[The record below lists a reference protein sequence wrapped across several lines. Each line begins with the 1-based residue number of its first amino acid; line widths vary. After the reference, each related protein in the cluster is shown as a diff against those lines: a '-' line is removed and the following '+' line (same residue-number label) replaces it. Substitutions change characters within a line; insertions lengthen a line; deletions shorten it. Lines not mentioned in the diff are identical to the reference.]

1 MPLQGFW
8 VINPGGVGKVSRAGF
23 DLCRLWYVT
32 TSTIIFSFHTPF
44 EGLSGG
50 KDLLH
55 RWNQS
60 RGGPK
65 PEGRAALPAFE
76 YFLRVRGFSPLVNF
90 CQFEVNQL
98 FCSFNKYL
106 SSSIVSNPGVSRV
119 EKTQFLTSKH
129 FYCLVFLKTA
139 ISICQLTLTLKK
151 RLRFPVN
158 GVTQLFVSDLG
169 GLGLGRDVLP
179 GQQHD
184 SGELFYFSV

>member
-23 DLCRLWYVT
+23 DFCRLWYVT

-76 YFLRVRGFSPLVNF
+76 YFLRVRGFSPLAWG
-90 CQFEVNQL
+90 L
-98 FCSFNKYL
+98 LDSD
-106 SSSIVSNPGVSRV
+106 SIYGAGPYPQ
-119 EKTQFLTSKH
+119 K
-129 FYCLVFLKTA
+129 
-139 ISICQLTLTLKK
+139 
-151 RLRFPVN
+151 
-158 GVTQLFVSDLG
+158 DLQ
-169 GLGLGRDVLP
+169 RAC
-179 GQQHD
+179 
-184 SGELFYFSV
+184 ERRK